1 MMTYKK
7 FVESA
12 VDSSAT
18 EWLEKLTGESWH
30 VYSRDVRLERTSTS
44 IMYEVDFELVKAGEP
59 WIRREYTVGGAI
71 GEYTG
76 ICNSVIFGESDKYG
90 CRKIVWCHNKELRDT
105 VGITDDRFIPC

>member
-30 VYSRDVRLERTSTS
+30 VYSREVRLERTADS
-44 IMYEVDFELVKAGEP
+44 ILYEVDCELVKAGEP

-71 GEYTG
+71 SEYTG
-76 ICNSVIFGESDKYG
+76 ICNSVIWGERDEHG
-90 CRKIVWCHNKELRDT
+90 CRNVAWGHSKELRDA
-105 VGITDDRFIPC
+105 VGLTAERFIP